1 MIRTQE
7 NESGGVMRRL
17 LVSVI
22 GLVATRIAI
31 AMVRKFSRSRRM
43 EHKVEELQEKFRG
56 LDTVSS

>member
-1 MIRTQE
+1 
-7 NESGGVMRRL
+7 MRRL